1 VTARGGPDEVPGAD
15 KVLAGVAAV
24 IVTYRRRRLA
34 GDLVRSLLAVE
45 GFDPAQ
51 VVVVVSG
58 DGGLDDVDLEKS
70 VRMLR
75 LPTNVGPAAGFRHGL
90 IEVFADPSIEWA
102 YLCEDDVGLF
112 DFPVPRVVD
121 VITRLS
127 THRGNDGPA
136 GAVVA
141 YGRTFSGHGGH
152 TVNSVPLA
160 APDGLAPVDVA
171 CWGAT
176 LVSRAVVDA
185 GVLPDPEWFFGLE
198 DFDFFC
204 RVRAAGLSVL
214 VDVTAARAVADQQT
228 SQGRADALAPHRP
241 VDTDEAWRAYYVARN
256 FFSFAR
262 RHGKRRWLAWH
273 LAYSVRRLQ
282 LAGGGI
288 ERRAYLH
295 GLWDGMLGRL
305 GANPRY
311 QSQHGEFP
319 LSGDSTPGETASA

>member
-1 VTARGGPDEVPGAD
+1 VTARAGHAEVPDAD
-15 KVLAGVAAV
+15 KVASSVAAV

-45 GFDPAQ
+45 GFDPDH

-58 DGGLDDVDLEKS
+58 DGGLDDANLEKR

-90 IEVFADPSIEWA
+90 VEVFADPSIEWA

-112 DFPVPRVVD
+112 HFPVPRVVE
-121 VITRLS
+121 VLSRVSTRQGVMGS
-127 THRGNDGPA
+127 P

-141 YGRTFSGHGGH
+141 YGRNFSGHGGH
-152 TVNSVPLA
+152 TVNSVPLD

-198 DFDFFC
+198 DFDFYC
-204 RVRAAGLSVL
+204 RIRAAGLSVL
-214 VDVTAARAVADQQT
+214 VDVTAAKAVADQQT
-228 SQGRADALAPHRP
+228 SQGRANALAPHRP

-282 LAGGGI
+282 LAGSGT

-311 QSQHGEFP
+311 QSEHGEFP
-319 LSGDSTPGETASA
+319 LSGEATAEPGSA

>member
-1 VTARGGPDEVPGAD
+1 VTARGGHEEVPDAD
-15 KVLAGVAAV
+15 QVPSSVAAV
-24 IVTYRRRRLA
+24 IVTYRRWRLA
-34 GDLVRSLLAVE
+34 GDLVRSLLDVE
-45 GFDPAQ
+45 GFDPDR

-58 DGGLDDVDLEKS
+58 DGGLDDADLETR

-90 IEVFADPSIEWA
+90 AEVFADPSIEWA

-112 DFPVPRVVD
+112 DFPVPRVAELISRVS
-121 VITRLS
+121 TRPGAVPS
-127 THRGNDGPA
+127 P

-141 YGRTFSGHGGH
+141 YGRRFSGHGGH
-152 TVNSVPLA
+152 TVNVVPLD
-160 APDGLAPVDVA
+160 APDGLDPVDVA

-176 LVSRAVVDA
+176 LVSRAVFDA

-198 DFDFFC
+198 DFDFYC
-204 RVRAAGLSVL
+204 RIRAAGLSVL
-214 VDVTAARAVADQQT
+214 VDVTAAKAVADQQT
-228 SQGRADALAPHRP
+228 SQGRANALAPHRP

-262 RHGKRRWLAWH
+262 RHGKRRWLVWH

-282 LAGGGI
+282 LAGSGT

-295 GLWDGMLGRL
+295 GLWDGMVGRL
-305 GANPRY
+305 GSNPRY

-319 LSGDSTPGETASA
+319 LSGEATPEAADSA